1 MELKD
6 THCRCVD
13 IACRHTH
20 HKPTAAEAA
29 NMVKMVV
36 LVVCYSL
43 CSSMLLIINKVW
55 CELQQTSA
63 HTCSCH
69 RWP

>member
-1 MELKD
+1 
-6 THCRCVD
+6 
-13 IACRHTH
+13 
-20 HKPTAAEAA
+20 
-29 NMVKMVV
+29 MVKMVV